1 MKKKLKIVLITILI
15 LLIVAII
22 GLGDFVGVSVLN
34 GHTNAY
40 PREDTK
46 ANIKEFESE
55 YSLVKKEYDLEEIW
69 IPSTKEIHR
78 IPALHIRGEGNENL
92 AVMVHGMGGTKETV
106 LSPAMILLELGYD
119 VISIDQR
126 NSGDNLADYN
136 TFGVLESFDILDAIN
151 YARNILGEKGSL
163 LLWGESYGGASAA
176 IALGRDESKIDY
188 LILDCPVSDGRAFL
202 QEVLQ
207 DVEEK
212 EGIPLPLMMFT
223 GDLVTRLRLGFSI
236 DDFVVTTWLEDTN
249 TPTLIFNSKADTVT
263 PEKMGR
269 DLYEAIPHQEKM
281 LITSETNSHVEIHQ
295 LERELYKDAIA
306 KFLNEY

>member
-22 GLGDFVGVSVLN
+22 GFGGFVGVSVFN
-34 GHTNAY
+34 GYTNAY
-40 PREDTK
+40 PRKDTK
-46 ANIKEFESE
+46 ANIKEFEAE
-55 YSLVKKEYDLEEIW
+55 YSLVKEEYDLEEIW
-69 IPSTKEIHR
+69 IPSTKEKHR
-78 IPALHIRGEGNENL
+78 IPALHIKGEGNGNL

-119 VISIDQR
+119 IISIDQR

-136 TFGVLESFDILDAIN
+136 TFGVLESFDILDAIS
-151 YARNILGEKGSL
+151 YARNLLGEKGNL

-223 GDLVTRLRLGFSI
+223 GDLVTRLRLGFSF
-236 DDFVVTTWLEDTN
+236 DDFVTTTWLEDTN
-249 TPTLIFNSKADTVT
+249 TPTLIFNTKADTVT

-269 DLYEAIPHQEKM
+269 DLYEAIPHEEKM
-281 LITSETNSHVEIHQ
+281 LITSESSPHVEIHQ
-295 LERELYKDAIA
+295 LERELYKDTIS
-306 KFLNEY
+306 KFLDEY